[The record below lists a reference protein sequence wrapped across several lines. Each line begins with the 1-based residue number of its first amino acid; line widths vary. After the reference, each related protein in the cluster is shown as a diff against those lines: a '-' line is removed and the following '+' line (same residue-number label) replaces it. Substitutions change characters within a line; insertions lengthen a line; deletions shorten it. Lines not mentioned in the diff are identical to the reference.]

1 MTFMHSKIYGNLS
14 KNRFSEVPSEIC
26 EYESLE
32 KIHLYHNVIKSLPDQ
47 LANLQSLSHLI
58 LSRNQLSVLPSC
70 VCQLSSLQVLDVSG
84 NRLVSLPEELGL
96 LARLTDLDASYNQL
110 QVLPPSLGDLD
121 DLRRLRL
128 QLCFLRLVCL
138 DLSYNRISSL
148 PTELRFMS
156 SLLDLLLE
164 ANPLSHPPAN
174 VCMRGRVHIF
184 KWLDQSA
191 AKEDKKRGVLS
202 EVEFRKTRKYTKM
215 PPVSDF
221 SLTRKGGRTDLVRMG
236 RSFDSLLKAEEPKAF
251 SSRRSVFLPSK
262 ICAVREKRFSE
273 NIKHVSFSSSSLDSS
288 SSNDIMTNRISE
300 HSTVNSDR
308 KSSDVVNANFR
319 ILLASLLL
327 ISFTF
332 VSLFDV
338 MENDLPKLV
347 NGFLDGRHKRSTV
360 DSGYSTSEN
369 GDNRWSHGSQE
380 LCDSLRSNMDP
391 NKDYHHSKL
400 DRPTRNGVSTLLSGS
415 NSISNYSASHTNGIL
430 RMDSSSSE
438 HTLSGHS
445 TPSTL
450 SPGESFNLEDEFYKA
465 MKLRQ
470 EISNSNAN
478 QNIEEPFDT
487 QSPMGPAPFLP
498 SRKRSPVDPTS
509 FSSAPTPSTSMANGH
524 PMSFLPPTEHPH
536 PHNPDPGGGVAPS
549 PLSPH
554 PQVPTYREYLE
565 AKRQQR
571 AIEANNIYKRH
582 GADGSSSPI
591 SEVPTPRHSVNG
603 TYPAQRPNPMGASNN
618 SKPIPNGPLGGSHSR
633 PTDLRDENAR
643 ELTRAHVKSIQKEAV
658 LSYVKSRVSPTKS
671 SSSPNS
677 PNTSFDSADTSFHSQ
692 TVHSPYSI
700 SGTPTMGYLT
710 SSSPQSSSTPYT
722 GTNGSGLRNGMVG
735 RGSTPTPMGVLKT
748 RKRSGG
754 GQPFDPD
761 SAPSRLNFTYRREL
775 EKQQHEKQLIDNLR
789 GIIET
794 RLKVSLPSD
803 LSSALMDGVVLC
815 HLVNHVRPRAVASI
829 HVPSPAVPKLT
840 IAKCRLNVEN
850 FLEACRKIGVEEA
863 SLCSCDDIVTAF
875 APDRL
880 LATLRSLLYPCEA
893 PTSSTPTSLDS
904 DTISTTVTNITL
916 TQVHS
921 STAKDLPAN
930 INSEAV
936 TNIDMG
942 EVIAKEGHGKF
953 IDTSTLRKRSKGG
966 DERSESFPLDT
977 KGRSLDTEEIVEE
990 GKYLSFILLSTSV
1003 PPTMFLKK
1011 GEPSELPSQSNV
1023 FYISIKDDTL
1033 RQEET
1038 KRQCEK
1044 SKRNITRF
1052 KYQFTYL
1059 IVGLGLLLIRSRF
1072 HSKDFFPPENV

>member
-1 MTFMHSKIYGNLS
+1 MAVGGGLGTIHVPSNFSKSLDRIFEEAHITSEIKLCGRKLKEFPKCAVKHNLSDTVIADLS

-128 QLCFLRLVCL
+128 RRNHLQNIPSELCFLRLVCL

-221 SLTRKGGRTDLVRMG
+221 R
-236 RSFDSLLKAEEPKAF
+236 
-251 SSRRSVFLPSK
+251 
-262 ICAVREKRFSE
+262 
-273 NIKHVSFSSSSLDSS
+273 
-288 SSNDIMTNRISE
+288 
-300 HSTVNSDR
+300 
-308 KSSDVVNANFR
+308 
-319 ILLASLLL
+319 
-327 ISFTF
+327 
-332 VSLFDV
+332 
-338 MENDLPKLV
+338 LV

-478 QNIEEPFDT
+478 QNIDEPFDT
-487 QSPMGPAPFLP
+487 HGRTGPDGSCSISP

-850 FLEACRKIGVEEA
+850 FLEACRKIGVEEEYI
-863 SLCSCDDIVTAF
+863 CSAHDVLEERGTVRVAITVE
-875 APDRL
+875 RL
-880 LATLRSLLYPCEA
+880 LHFYQGRH
-893 PTSSTPTSLDS
+893 TPS
-904 DTISTTVTNITL
+904 
-916 TQVHS
+916 
-921 STAKDLPAN
+921 
-930 INSEAV
+930 
-936 TNIDMG
+936 
-942 EVIAKEGHGKF
+942 
-953 IDTSTLRKRSKGG
+953 
-966 DERSESFPLDT
+966 
-977 KGRSLDTEEIVEE
+977 GRNQ
-990 GKYLSFILLSTSV
+990 TSV
-1003 PPTMFLKK
+1003 
-1011 GEPSELPSQSNV
+1011 
-1023 FYISIKDDTL
+1023 
-1033 RQEET
+1033 
-1038 KRQCEK
+1038 
-1044 SKRNITRF
+1044 
-1052 KYQFTYL
+1052 
-1059 IVGLGLLLIRSRF
+1059 
-1072 HSKDFFPPENV
+1072 

>member
-1 MTFMHSKIYGNLS
+1 
-14 KNRFSEVPSEIC
+14 
-26 EYESLE
+26 
-32 KIHLYHNVIKSLPDQ
+32 
-47 LANLQSLSHLI
+47 
-58 LSRNQLSVLPSC
+58 
-70 VCQLSSLQVLDVSG
+70 
-84 NRLVSLPEELGL
+84 
-96 LARLTDLDASYNQL
+96 
-110 QVLPPSLGDLD
+110 
-121 DLRRLRL
+121 
-128 QLCFLRLVCL
+128 
-138 DLSYNRISSL
+138 
-148 PTELRFMS
+148 MS

-221 SLTRKGGRTDLVRMG
+221 R
-236 RSFDSLLKAEEPKAF
+236 
-251 SSRRSVFLPSK
+251 
-262 ICAVREKRFSE
+262 
-273 NIKHVSFSSSSLDSS
+273 
-288 SSNDIMTNRISE
+288 
-300 HSTVNSDR
+300 
-308 KSSDVVNANFR
+308 
-319 ILLASLLL
+319 
-327 ISFTF
+327 
-332 VSLFDV
+332 
-338 MENDLPKLV
+338 LV

-487 QSPMGPAPFLP
+487 HARTGPDGSCSVSP
-498 SRKRSPVDPTS
+498 SRKRSPVDSTS

-603 TYPAQRPNPMGASNN
+603 TYPSQRPNPMGASNN

-700 SGTPTMGYLT
+700 SGTPNMGYLT

-735 RGSTPTPMGVLKT
+735 RGSTPTPIGVLKT

-921 STAKDLPAN
+921 STKDLQAN

-936 TNIDMG
+936 TNIDIG

-953 IDTSTLRKRSKGG
+953 IDTSTLRKRSKGV

-1003 PPTMFLKK
+1003 PPTMSLKK

-1023 FYISIKDDTL
+1023 FYISIKEDTL

-1059 IVGLGLLLIRSRF
+1059 NLWREQEILCF
-1072 HSKDFFPPENV
+1072 SKPL